1 MSDENLNLRPENNTE
16 VSVLVKIL
24 DEKIDKIQ
32 KYFVW
37 TLILTSI
44 LIVFLAVL
52 VSVAPAHLWTYSNVI
67 YVTVP

>member
-1 MSDENLNLRPENNTE
+1 MENEISQETK
-16 VSVLVKIL
+16 VLE
-24 DEKIDKIQ
+24 EKIDKTNKSVEKIQ

-37 TLILTSI
+37 TLILISI

-52 VSVAPAHLWTYSNVI
+52 VFVAPAHLWTYSNAI